1 MVHLFLHLLLNA
13 NSEDKEWHGRVIS
26 KGQVVTGRRKISE
39 ATGISEQTIRTCMLR
54 LIETGEILVES
65 TNKFSIITIC
75 NYEKYQYTEAE
86 SNLQETNSQPAET
99 TPVKPKKTK
108 EDIEAATKKRMAEFY
123 NSLVPYVRTYGK
135 EMVRQFYD
143 YWSETNKSGSRMRWE
158 QEKTWVLEKRL
169 EYWSRRSSNFNGN
182 GTKDN
187 RCGSAEQRS
196 ADTANSIR
204 DFITG
209 TDD

>member
-108 EDIEAATKKRMAEFY
+108 EDIEAATKKRMADFY
-123 NSLVPYVRTYGK
+123 NSLIPYVRTYGK

>member
-39 ATGISEQTIRTCMLR
+39 ATGISEQTVRTCMLR

-123 NSLVPYVRTYGK
+123 NSLVPYVQTYGK
-135 EMVRQFYD
+135 EMVRCFYD